1 MQHYTEKQIRSIITG
16 LILSIFLGALDQ
28 TIVSIALPNISH
40 DFADVK
46 WLSWVISGYL
56 LTSTLAT
63 PLYGKLSDL
72 YGRRHLLTWSISIFL
87 VSSVGCALSQS
98 MAILVVFRLI
108 QGVGGG
114 GLISLAQATI
124 ADIIAPRERGRYQGY
139 ISGMYAVASVIGPLF
154 GGVLTHSLSWR
165 YIFWIN
171 LPIGLVALFISRR
184 SLRILPVSPIKKDLD
199 WLGMV
204 LLTMS
209 LLCLLIAFT
218 LLGQHGR
225 LTPSMVVLLVSAI
238 GGMLL
243 FVLAE
248 KRAKE
253 PVIPLSL
260 LEVREFTVGIYV
272 LFIAFMQILTMTIM
286 LPLELRMV
294 DAMSASDTAW
304 RLLPLSLSVPCGAF
318 VSGQLMTRTGHY
330 KVIQLT
336 SQVMALMGI
345 TCVALIASHHTL
357 LLCSALFLSGVG
369 IGGQFPTTLVAI
381 QNVVPKHTI
390 GIATATTALFRS
402 MGATIG
408 VSVLSSV
415 LLALIQYYLPQEK
428 KMGIDMIQQIM
439 VLPLGSGQD
448 RAIVEFAAQAAFRW
462 VYLLLALPTVLS
474 MYLVFKTKEQA
485 LRAH

>member
-72 YGRRHLLTWSISIFL
+72 YGRRHLLTWSIAIFL

-98 MAILVVFRLI
+98 MAMLVIFRLI

-225 LTPSMVVLLVSAI
+225 LTPSMVVLLFSAI

-448 RAIVEFAAQAAFRW
+448 RAIVEFASQAAFRW

>member
-1 MQHYTEKQIRSIITG
+1 
-16 LILSIFLGALDQ
+16 
-28 TIVSIALPNISH
+28 
-40 DFADVK
+40 
-46 WLSWVISGYL
+46 
-56 LTSTLAT
+56 
-63 PLYGKLSDL
+63 
-72 YGRRHLLTWSISIFL
+72 
-87 VSSVGCALSQS
+87 

>member
-1 MQHYTEKQIRSIITG
+1 VQHYTEKQIRSIITG

-98 MAILVVFRLI
+98 MAILVIFRLI

-139 ISGMYAVASVIGPLF
+139 ISGMYAVASIIGPLF

-243 FVLAE
+243 FMLAE

-448 RAIVEFAAQAAFRW
+448 RAIVEFASQAAFRW